1 MTPTGLPSRSR
12 ENAEHGTSTNFFYD
26 IAQGVVRI
34 VQNIGDLDYFAFD
47 NGSPQNGPAPRHE
60 PTLPHMFIE
69 LLRKSVACN
78 IGVGISYWAM
88 DRSSIGLT
96 QPRRR
101 FDERIEHRL
110 QIEGRA
116 ADDLEHVGGGSLLL

>member
-12 ENAEHGTSTNFFYD
+12 GNAEHGTSTNFFYD

-47 NGSPQNGPAPRHE
+47 KRSPQNRPAPRHE

-69 LLRKSVACN
+69 LLRKSVARN
-78 IGVGISYWAM
+78 IGVAISYWTM
-88 DRSSIGLT
+88 DGSSIG
-96 QPRRR
+96 
-101 FDERIEHRL
+101 I
-110 QIEGRA
+110 A
-116 ADDLEHVGGGSLLL
+116 